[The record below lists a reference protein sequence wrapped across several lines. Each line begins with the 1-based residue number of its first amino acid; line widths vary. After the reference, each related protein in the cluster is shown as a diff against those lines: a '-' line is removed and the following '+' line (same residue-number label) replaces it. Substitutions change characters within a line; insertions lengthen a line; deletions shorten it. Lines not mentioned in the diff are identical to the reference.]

1 MRGMTIQTKGS
12 ATSDAINTIGV
23 KWNTPISGMPRSTA
37 IDTTNMLVDVPMV
50 VAIPPIS
57 DAALS
62 GISVFEAAMAPRM
75 ARCTKIGISRTSTG
89 VLFTPIERRKVTT
102 SEKSRPSCRLI
113 LNNRS
118 RNRAAG
124 SSAPVTTS
132 PLPMIISAQIVIS
145 A

>member
-1 MRGMTIQTKGS
+1 MTIHTKGS
-12 ATSDAINTIGV
+12 ATSDATSTIGV

-37 IDTTNMLVDVPMV
+37 IDTTRILVEVPMV
-50 VAIPPIS
+50 VAMPPIS
-57 DAALS
+57 EAALS
-62 GISVFEAAMAPRM
+62 GISVFEAAIAPRM
-75 ARCTKIGISRTSTG
+75 ARCTKIGISSTSTG
-89 VLFTPIERRKVTT
+89 VLLTPIDSRKVIT
-102 SEKSRPSCRLI
+102 SENSSPSWRLI

-132 PLPMIISAQIVIS
+132 PRPMIISAQIVIS